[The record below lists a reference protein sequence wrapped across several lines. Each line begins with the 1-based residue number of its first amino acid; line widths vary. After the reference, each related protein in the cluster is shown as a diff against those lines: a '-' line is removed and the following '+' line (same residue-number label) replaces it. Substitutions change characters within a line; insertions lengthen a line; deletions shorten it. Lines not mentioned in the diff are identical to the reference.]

1 MSSGNSARKNH
12 RIVAS
17 PEAMAAVGARLA
29 AGLLAL
35 TRERTRT
42 QPIGCVV
49 YLHGELGAGKTT
61 LVRGVL
67 RALGHD
73 GRVKS
78 PTYTLI
84 ESYPVPQA
92 EHELHHLDLYRL
104 EKPEE
109 VVGLALRDLPPEDW
123 LLIEWPE
130 KGTGALPPAD
140 VVAYL
145 EHAGTGRVVSFEA
158 LTAVGRVVVDKAG
171 L

>member
-1 MSSGNSARKNH
+1 MSRH
-12 RIVAS
+12 QV
-17 PEAMAAVGARLA
+17 PTPDAMDALGAKLA
-29 AGLLAL
+29 AGLAAL
-35 TRERTRT
+35 DAD
-42 QPIGCVV
+42 PANDAPPGCVV

-67 RALGHD
+67 HALGYD

-92 EHELHHLDLYRL
+92 DRELHHLDLYRL
-104 EKPEE
+104 VTPDE
-109 VVGLALRDLPPEDW
+109 VTGLALRDLPVEDW

-140 VVAYL
+140 LVAYL
-145 EHAGTGRVVSFEA
+145 EHAGSGRVVSFDA
-158 LTAVGRVVVDKAG
+158 LTPVGRVVVDKAG
-171 L
+171 F